1 MSVDQVACQQRL
13 IIFESPIGW
22 IGISHRDMTME
33 VIKIGFPD
41 SIELCQAFRELELTP
56 VEPDDQEQQL
66 IAKFEDYFAGN
77 KVDFEKVKIEL
88 SGKTEFQQLII
99 ECCRAIPFGQT
110 RSYGELA
117 AIAGRPKA
125 ARAVGTVM
133 RKNSFPI
140 IVPCHRVVASN
151 GLGGFTSPQGCKT
164 KVQLQTVEAIGQ
176 KNSRVEV

>member
-1 MSVDQVACQQRL
+1 MSVDQVTCQQRL
-13 IIFESPIGW
+13 IIFQSPIGW
-22 IGISHRDMTME
+22 IGISHRDMTIE

-41 SIELCQAFRELELTP
+41 SIALCQAFRELKLTP

-66 IAKFEDYFAGN
+66 IAMFEDFFGGN
-77 KVDFEKVKIEL
+77 NVNFEELQIEL
-88 SGKTEFQQLII
+88 SGKTEFQRAII

-110 RSYGELA
+110 LSYGELA

-133 RKNSFPI
+133 RKNNFPI
-140 IVPCHRVVASN
+140 VVPCHRVVASN

-164 KVQLQTVEAIGQ
+164 KIQLQAVEAVGR
-176 KNSRVEV
+176 KNQPR